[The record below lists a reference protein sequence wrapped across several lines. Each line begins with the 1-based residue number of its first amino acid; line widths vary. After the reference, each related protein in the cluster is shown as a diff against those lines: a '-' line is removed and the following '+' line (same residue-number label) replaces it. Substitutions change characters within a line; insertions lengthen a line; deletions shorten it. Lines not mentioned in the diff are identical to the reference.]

1 MKYTEIFKLKKM
13 LEENNISFDYID
25 NSLSRGSQH
34 HQICVPRFDLKK
46 RVISVIQGAGTYGG
60 QDDLLEIMGLMTEEE
75 EENDRVVGWL
85 SAENVFERIKKYI
98 KENEQC

>member
-13 LEENNISFDYID
+13 LEENNIPFDYED
-25 NSLSRGSQH
+25 NSLCKESQH
-34 HQICVPRFDLKK
+34 HQICVPCYNIKL
-46 RVISVIQGAGTYGG
+46 RVISVIQGTGTYGG

-75 EENDRVVGWL
+75 EDDGVVGWL
-85 SAENVFERIKKYI
+85 SAENVFERIKKYL